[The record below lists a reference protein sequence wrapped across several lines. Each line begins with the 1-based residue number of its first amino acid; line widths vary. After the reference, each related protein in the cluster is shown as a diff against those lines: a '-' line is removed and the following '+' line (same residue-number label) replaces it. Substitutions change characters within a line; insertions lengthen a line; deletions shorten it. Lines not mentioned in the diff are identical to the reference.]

1 MQAFLLLREELEL
14 GPLENFSEFEY
25 LITTSIVGPLI
36 LTHIFADGHT
46 TALKLALS
54 SKRMWVILAASVVSL
69 SPPLSLVPT
78 KTCKSHNLHRIDNQI
93 QNYWDFHAGR
103 LQNIGPS
110 GIFISATPEFT
121 LGEMMATKLTDPYG
135 LKQDTPF
142 TNWHNDAITREGDVI
157 DSLYMVRELVGFD
170 EKEPRKGAPRT
181 ATANVPKFLRE
192 IFREETLS
200 TIQSIRSLKKIW
212 QVNQFTSLPNYN
224 VFEPTL
230 IYAATHL
237 QLLREY

>member
-1 MQAFLLLREELEL
+1 MEL
-14 GPLENFSEFEY
+14 GPLDNVSEFEY
-25 LITTSIVGPLI
+25 LITSALVGPLI
-36 LTHIFADGHT
+36 LTHIFADGHA
-46 TALKLALS
+46 TALNLALS

-69 SPPLSLVPT
+69 SLCLSVSRVPT
-78 KTCKSHNLHRIDNQI
+78 KTCKSHTLHHIDRQI

-110 GIFISATPEFT
+110 GVFISATPEFT

-157 DSLYMVRELVGFD
+157 DSLYMVRELVGFED
-170 EKEPRKGAPRT
+170 KEPRKGTPRT
-181 ATANVPKFLRE
+181 ASAKVPKFLRE
-192 IFREETLS
+192 IFRGETLN
-200 TIQSIRSLKKIW
+200 TIQSIMSLRKIW